1 MNNCEKE
8 TAYLKKLAI
17 DIRIETIRMIAHTG
31 KGHIG
36 GSMSLAEVL
45 AVLYGVELHI
55 DPQNPKWEARDR
67 LVLSKGHCG
76 PALYAALALT
86 GFFPLEWLKT
96 MNQMNTRLPS
106 HANALLTPGVDVST
120 GSLGQGLSVAVGM
133 ALAAQLQK
141 REFDIFCIL
150 GDGECQE
157 GQIWEAA
164 LYAGSHKLNHLI
176 ILIDRNKRQ
185 CTGYVNEITN
195 LDPYKEK
202 WLAFGF
208 HTHEVNGHQVEEIQK
223 AIQKARKEQGP
234 VVIILNTE
242 KGKGCSFAE
251 NLRNN
256 HSIPVT
262 QQQMEEAVEKL
273 LRQRK
278 EVYI

>member
-36 GSMSLAEVL
+36 GSMSIAEVL
-45 AVLYGVELHI
+45 AVLYGVELHV

-67 LVLSKGHCG
+67 LILSKGHCG

-106 HANALLTPGVDVST
+106 HVNALLTPGVDVST

-176 ILIDRNKRQ
+176 VFVDRNKRQ

-202 WLAFGF
+202 WISFGF
-208 HTHEVNGHQVEEIQK
+208 CTFEVNGHQVEEIQK
-223 AIQKARKEQGP
+223 AIHAARKEQGP

-242 KGKGCSFAE
+242 KGKDCSFAE
-251 NLRNN
+251 NIKNN
-256 HSIPVT
+256 HSIPVSW
-262 QQQMEEAVEKL
+262 QQMEEAVEKL

>member
-55 DPQNPKWEARDR
+55 NPQNPKWEARDR

-157 GQIWEAA
+157 RQIWEAA